1 MTQRLDRSDA
11 FLTEFDACV
20 VDLQE
25 VPAGFAVRLDR
36 SAFYPGAGGQPND
49 TGTLIAHESAHE
61 TEHTVLDVFEKDGAV
76 WHVLAA
82 APPAGA
88 VVRGRIHWPRRFDHM
103 QQHSGQHLL
112 SQAFARRTG
121 LDTIAVHIG
130 AQECTLDL
138 PTPTISIAALDA
150 VEDDANTI
158 VHENRPLRVYEVD
171 ESEISRVPLRAA
183 PKVRGRIRIV
193 EIEEY
198 DWSAC
203 GGTHVRSTG
212 QIGLIKLLRAEK
224 RAETTRVTFLCG
236 ARALRDYRAVHRDAS
251 DIAAGMSVA
260 RAELPQT
267 IARLRD
273 EARASAKALAAAQ
286 AQLDELEAHDLL
298 AAAVDL
304 PSGARAI
311 TAIWDDRDAASLRAM
326 ARRLTAAPGTIALLA
341 IAGERAQLCFAR
353 SRDVALDVAPLLR
366 AALQSLGGAKGGGAP
381 DFAQG
386 GGIAADHATLQ
397 NVLENHIRELMIA

>member
-1 MTQRLDRSDA
+1 
-11 FLTEFDACV
+11 
-20 VDLQE
+20 
-25 VPAGFAVRLDR
+25 
-36 SAFYPGAGGQPND
+36 
-49 TGTLIAHESAHE
+49 
-61 TEHTVLDVFEKDGAV
+61 
-76 WHVLAA
+76 
-82 APPAGA
+82 
-88 VVRGRIHWPRRFDHM
+88 
-103 QQHSGQHLL
+103 
-112 SQAFARRTG
+112 
-121 LDTIAVHIG
+121 
-130 AQECTLDL
+130 
-138 PTPTISIAALDA
+138 
-150 VEDDANTI
+150 
-158 VHENRPLRVYEVD
+158 
-171 ESEISRVPLRAA
+171 
-183 PKVRGRIRIV
+183 
-193 EIEEY
+193 
-198 DWSAC
+198 
-203 GGTHVRSTG
+203 
-212 QIGLIKLLRAEK
+212 
-224 RAETTRVTFLCG
+224 VTFLCG

-326 ARRLTAAPGTIALLA
+326 ARRLTAAPGTIAL

>member
-203 GGTHVRSTG
+203 GGRSG
-212 QIGLIKLLRAEK
+212 
-224 RAETTRVTFLCG
+224 
-236 ARALRDYRAVHRDAS
+236 
-251 DIAAGMSVA
+251 
-260 RAELPQT
+260 
-267 IARLRD
+267 
-273 EARASAKALAAAQ
+273 
-286 AQLDELEAHDLL
+286 
-298 AAAVDL
+298 
-304 PSGARAI
+304 
-311 TAIWDDRDAASLRAM
+311 
-326 ARRLTAAPGTIALLA
+326 
-341 IAGERAQLCFAR
+341 
-353 SRDVALDVAPLLR
+353 
-366 AALQSLGGAKGGGAP
+366 
-381 DFAQG
+381 
-386 GGIAADHATLQ
+386 
-397 NVLENHIRELMIA
+397 